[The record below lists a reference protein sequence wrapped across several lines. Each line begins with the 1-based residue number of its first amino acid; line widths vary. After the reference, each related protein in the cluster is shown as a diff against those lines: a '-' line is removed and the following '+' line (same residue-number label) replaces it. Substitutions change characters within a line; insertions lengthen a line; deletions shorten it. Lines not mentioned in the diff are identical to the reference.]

1 MNYPKVGQIWK
12 INHTLKEDAHF
23 VIVKVVE
30 DDYNSPY
37 CLAYR
42 LHESDEILEKIYV
55 SGLVKYCHLVSG

>member
-1 MNYPKVGQIWK
+1 MNYPKAGQIWK
-12 INHTLKEDAHF
+12 INQNLKEDAHF

-30 DDYNSPY
+30 DITNSNY

-55 SGLVKYCHLVSG
+55 NGLVKYCHLVSG